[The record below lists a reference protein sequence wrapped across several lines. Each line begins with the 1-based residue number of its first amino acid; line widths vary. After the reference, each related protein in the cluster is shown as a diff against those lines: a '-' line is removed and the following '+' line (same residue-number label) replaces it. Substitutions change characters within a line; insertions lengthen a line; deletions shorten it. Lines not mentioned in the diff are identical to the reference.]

1 MEKNSSAIN
10 ILKFLA
16 SIRNEI
22 FLVVDD
28 LKIRCFPSNLID
40 DVYLEVEMDLP
51 AEMNIPLPYGISCL
65 VPYGKDLFFF
75 PSEITKVEGN
85 KALILVPAAIQK
97 RHEREY
103 ERYNVEGVLFCS
115 INLIK
120 NLGEKGFEKFSDSFK
135 KFITEYNGK
144 LKTFDDVVSVIL
156 EELRKSYEVAT
167 FIEPI
172 SQLPWLSYCRYE
184 HLGLVVNDISSGDF
198 LKPFI
203 IYGFATYGY
212 FLPNE
217 KRHLLSNEVKFFI
230 NYHSLKGVKSF
241 LYYPLFL
248 VDTLLGYIF
257 LGKGSHIDLNSFSD
271 LRELLRIV
279 ALADIAEQFFC
290 YERFFNLNEHKD
302 LPIPVVDISFG
313 GIKVKIDKH
322 IACLLDRGDKIKV
335 FMRIGNTDLEFLAE
349 VIRIG
354 YEKGDFV
361 CASKFLNMDKEK
373 FTVIKKWFNRFERW

>member
-1 MEKNSSAIN
+1 
-10 ILKFLA
+10 
-16 SIRNEI
+16 
-22 FLVVDD
+22 
-28 LKIRCFPSNLID
+28 
-40 DVYLEVEMDLP
+40 
-51 AEMNIPLPYGISCL
+51 
-65 VPYGKDLFFF
+65 
-75 PSEITKVEGN
+75 
-85 KALILVPAAIQK
+85 
-97 RHEREY
+97 
-103 ERYNVEGVLFCS
+103 
-115 INLIK
+115 
-120 NLGEKGFEKFSDSFK
+120 
-135 KFITEYNGK
+135 
-144 LKTFDDVVSVIL
+144 
-156 EELRKSYEVAT
+156 
-167 FIEPI
+167 
-172 SQLPWLSYCRYE
+172 
-184 HLGLVVNDISSGDF
+184 VVNDISSADF
-198 LKPFI
+198 LKPLM

-212 FLPNE
+212 FLPKE

-257 LGKGSHIDLNSFSD
+257 LGKGSPINLNNFSD